1 MTAAKP
7 TRPEISAAV
16 TALGWRYTF
25 ISVQGVV
32 RVASMAEA
40 AAVAARVAEACG
52 EDADD
57 HVTFDLRP
65 DRVLITVRSRAA
77 GDVTWRDLE
86 LVELISALG
95 LPVDPGLA
103 EEVRTVQTLEI
114 AIDAMDI
121 PAVRPFWKAVFGYG
135 EEGGRTGPK
144 DDVVAR
150 LRQGPSVW
158 FQQMDEPRVQRNRI
172 HFDVS
177 VPHDEAERRIEAAL
191 AAGGVMVSD
200 KEAPAFW
207 ILADA
212 EGNEVCVCTWQGRD

>member
-1 MTAAKP
+1 MTTAKP
-7 TRPEISAAV
+7 TRPEISAEV
-16 TALGWRYTF
+16 TPLGWRYTF
-25 ISVQGVV
+25 MSVQGMI

-40 AAVAARVAEACG
+40 TAVAARVTQACG
-52 EDADD
+52 ADADD

-86 LVELISALG
+86 LVRSVSDVG
-95 LPVDPGLA
+95 LAVEPGLG
-103 EEVRTVQTLEI
+103 EQERTVQTLEI
-114 AIDAMDI
+114 AVDAMDI
-121 PAVRPFWKAVFGYG
+121 PAVRPFWKAVLAYG

-144 DDVVAR
+144 DDLVDP

-177 VPHDEAERRIEAAL
+177 VPHDEAERRIAAAL
-191 AAGGVMVSD
+191 AAGGVLVSD

-207 ILADA
+207 ILADP
-212 EGNEVCVCTWQGRD
+212 EGNEVCVCTWQARD